1 MLSLAND
8 TSSTRPLYWSPVS
21 SVPELLLLKSTF
33 ALSVSTSVFVVTGV
47 VIVVEILFNAF
58 STSAV
63 LNPFTM
69 FFPTFL
75 PASYADFPL
84 SLTLCSMLKNSS
96 TTFSWIIPGECIPI
110 AESIPSTIFLP
121 ICFAFSTNCEPADSI
136 LEPMF
141 RNSWYTF

>member
-58 STSAV
+58 QHQQ
-63 LNPFTM
+63 
-69 FFPTFL
+69 
-75 PASYADFPL
+75 Y
-84 SLTLCSMLKNSS
+84 
-96 TTFSWIIPGECIPI
+96 
-110 AESIPSTIFLP
+110 
-121 ICFAFSTNCEPADSI
+121 
-136 LEPMF
+136 
-141 RNSWYTF
+141 